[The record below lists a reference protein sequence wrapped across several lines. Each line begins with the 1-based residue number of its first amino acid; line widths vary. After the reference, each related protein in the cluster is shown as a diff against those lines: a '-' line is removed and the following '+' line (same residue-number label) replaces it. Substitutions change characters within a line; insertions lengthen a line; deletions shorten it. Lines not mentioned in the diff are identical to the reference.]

1 MIINLTTPVQPPS
14 GTPIHQLKAGLF
26 IVHSDKLADL
36 HILSDARAKHVL
48 PLWRGADYD
57 TQIGLLSSA
66 AELEGVIVARV
77 LAALASGELLK
88 CFQP

>member
-1 MIINLTTPVQPPS
+1 MKITLTSPVQPPS
-14 GTPIHQLKAGLF
+14 GAAISEIKAGLF
-26 IVHSDKLADL
+26 IVHSDKMVDL

-66 AELEGVIVARV
+66 AELEAVIITRV
-77 LAALASGELLK
+77 SAANASGELAK
-88 CFQP
+88 CFQV